1 MLGHPVRRQAG
12 LGSMPAAGMG
22 LAPSAGG
29 EFPREDSFHSLHAS
43 EKLKLGTCTSAVVR
57 ERERNLGM
65 CSPEELGPLGG

>member
-1 MLGHPVRRQAG
+1 MLGLPVRRQAG

-57 ERERNLGM
+57 GKREKSWDMFSRGAW
-65 CSPEELGPLGG
+65 PPW